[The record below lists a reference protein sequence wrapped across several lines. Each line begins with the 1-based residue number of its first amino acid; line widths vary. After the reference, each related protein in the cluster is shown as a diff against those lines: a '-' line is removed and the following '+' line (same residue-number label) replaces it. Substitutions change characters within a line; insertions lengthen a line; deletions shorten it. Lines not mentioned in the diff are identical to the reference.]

1 MNIKNLIEKTI
12 YHLRTN
18 GITPTVKKV
27 MRRISG
33 TNWLP
38 HEEDGLYVQQP
49 FAVSSDELWQMPAV
63 CTPYEGRVSVVIPTF
78 NGAHELPQLLEL
90 LHRRTGIR
98 DLEIVVVDSGSVD
111 GTDTMAEAEGC
122 KVIRIPQS
130 EFSHSHAR
138 MLGATAAT
146 GEYLLFMTQD
156 ALPDRDDWVLRML
169 QPCLVSDAAAVSCYE
184 TPKPDADLLSHITV
198 WNWKNIMSGGS
209 DRLTALPVDTSY
221 DSLRRSAQL
230 SDNACV
236 VKRSI
241 FMELGGHRGAYAED
255 LDLGIRL
262 LQAGHKLGLL
272 ASISVV
278 HSHNRPALYNFKRAI
293 VDGVNIA
300 GLFEDFR
307 LDALS
312 TREAMNRIFTAAV
325 ANRAFVSVLGEDLPE
340 MTPAEFTEYVRSA
353 YNNIIVSLKS
363 VKDMETLLL
372 AAGADMDD
380 SVRSFLT
387 DLWAQYGSAYRF
399 DGGLA
404 AMQGRYLMHTVCPY
418 LESVNKD
425 IDAELRQELC
435 RLVWQ
440 YFGQSAGYCVA
451 AAYLHEGST
460 NPHITETVEKYSKGV

>member
-1 MNIKNLIEKTI
+1 MNIKTLIEKTI

-18 GITPTVKKV
+18 GITPTAKKII
-27 MRRISG
+27 RRLSG
-33 TNWLP
+33 TDWLP
-38 HEEDGLYVQQP
+38 REEDSLYVQQP
-49 FAVSSDELWQMPAV
+49 FTVPHHELWQMPSV
-63 CTPYEGRVSVVIPTF
+63 CAPYHGRVSVVIPTY

-90 LHRRTGIR
+90 LRKQKGIP
-98 DLEIVVVDSGSVD
+98 DLEIVVVDSGSTD

-156 ALPDRDDWVLRML
+156 ALPDRDDWVLRIL
-169 QPCLVSDAAAVSCYE
+169 QPCLISGAAAVSCYE
-184 TPKPDADLLSHITV
+184 SPKADADLLSHITV

-209 DRLTALPVDTSY
+209 DRLTALPADASY
-221 DSLRRSAQL
+221 DNLRRSAQL
-230 SDNACV
+230 SDNACA

-262 LQAGHKLGLL
+262 LRSGHKLGLL

-300 GLFEDFR
+300 GLFADFR
-307 LDALS
+307 LDAL
-312 TREAMNRIFTAAV
+312 TAKEAMNRIFTAAV
-325 ANRAFVSVLGEDLPE
+325 ANRAFVSVLSEDLPT
-340 MTPAEFTEYVRSA
+340 MTPAEFSEYVRTA
-353 YNNIIVSLKS
+353 YNNIILSLKA

-372 AAGADMDD
+372 AAGEDLDD
-380 SVRSFLT
+380 SVRGFLT
-387 DLWAQYGSAYRF
+387 ELWADYGSGCRF

-418 LESVNKD
+418 LESINRS
-425 IDAELRQELC
+425 IDAELRTELC

-451 AAYLHEGST
+451 AAFLHEGST
-460 NPHITETVEKYSKGV
+460 NPKITETVEKYSKGV

>member
-27 MRRISG
+27 MRRLSG
-33 TNWLP
+33 TDRLP
-38 HEEDGLYVQQP
+38 HEEDGLYLQAPYTPTQE
-49 FAVSSDELWQMPAV
+49 ELWQMPES
-63 CTPYEGRVSVVIPTF
+63 CTPYAGRVSVVIPTF

-90 LHRRTGIR
+90 LHRQTGIQ
-98 DLEIVVVDSGSVD
+98 DLEIVVVDSGSTD
-111 GTDTMAEAEGC
+111 GTDTMAERGGC

-156 ALPDRDDWVLRML
+156 ALPDRNDWVLRML
-169 QPCLVSDAAAVSCYE
+169 QPCLISGAAAVSCYE
-184 TPKPDADLLSHITV
+184 SPKADADLLSHITV
-198 WNWKNIMSGGS
+198 WNWKNVMSGGC
-209 DRLTALPVDTSY
+209 DRLTALPEDTSY
-221 DSLRRSAQL
+221 DNLRRCAQL

-262 LQAGHKLGLL
+262 LRAGYKLGLL
-272 ASISVV
+272 ASVSVV

-300 GLFEDFR
+300 GLFSDFR
-307 LDALS
+307 LDALTS
-312 TREAMNRIFTAAV
+312 QQAMNRIFTAAV

-340 MTPAEFTEYVRSA
+340 MTPGSFTEYVRTA

-363 VKDMETLLL
+363 VKDTETLLF
-372 AAGADMDD
+372 AAGEDMDD
-380 SVRSFLT
+380 SVRGFLT
-387 DLWAQYGSAYRF
+387 DLWVQYGSGYRF

-418 LESVNKD
+418 LDSVNTD
-425 IDAELRQELC
+425 IDAQLRSELC

-451 AAYLHEGST
+451 AAYLHEGGS
-460 NPHITETVEKYSKGV
+460 NPRITETVEQYSKGV